1 LLLGSRAS
9 SFSEGIVLT
18 QNFGRSSG
26 ESDESVQQDLA
37 WSRSDNLNR
46 MLAELFEIARA
57 GDENRRVPM
66 ARSEPE
72 RSDRSDAR
80 PERSRQASRP
90 NRISGVY
97 VISVAARLADMHP
110 QTLRKYDKE
119 GLVRPQRSEGSRR
132 LYSDS
137 DVERLRVIR
146 RLSDELGLNL
156 NGVSLVLDLVRSLTD
171 IVSLLE
177 SSPEVSDT
185 QAARVAADELRQ
197 ILSYVGAV

>member
-1 LLLGSRAS
+1 M
-9 SFSEGIVLT
+9 T
-18 QNFGRSSG
+18 QNYDSSPG
-26 ESDESVQQDLA
+26 DSNEFVEPDLA
-37 WSRSDNLNR
+37 WSRSGGLNR
-46 MLAELFEIARA
+46 LLAELFEIASKR
-57 GDENRRVPM
+57 DENRRAPI
-66 ARSEPE
+66 AKPEPE
-72 RSDRSDAR
+72 
-80 PERSRQASRP
+80 PETSSRQTFRP
-90 NRISGVY
+90 SRISGVY

-146 RLSDELGLNL
+146 RLADELGLNL

-185 QAARVAADELRQ
+185 RSARVAADELRQ
-197 ILSYVGAV
+197 ILSYVGAD